1 MFSSIT
7 SNDDLMDSTKEVR
20 QIQGPLT
27 SNQQIKVG
35 NDFLQ
40 NKQLIE
46 RNNKMSRTYEEL
58 LDERA
63 IHIDLNKK
71 YPDRFMFN
79 ERGGYKNGY
88 CRTALTGIYNPT
100 ALAKLFF
107 SDKNMANLD
116 AQIRYTVYLMSR
128 KQYKLGPQRKVE
140 LAIIMRSIYLNYA
153 PNWNFNLAWQ
163 VNQLN
168 KIVIQEVAPELLE
181 KATQHL
187 KYLEDVNESHRVL
200 LPLPTNANNKGLKTL
215 YVGNVIGM

>member
-1 MFSSIT
+1 MAWHSVTHQVTDSKRQVQEMGVNASKIK
-7 SNDDLMDSTKEVR
+7 SMDDPS
-20 QIQGPLT
+20 
-27 SNQQIKVG
+27 
-35 NDFLQ
+35 
-40 NKQLIE
+40 LIE
-46 RNNKMSRTYEEL
+46 REILERNAKMTRTYEEL

-71 YPDRFMFN
+71 YPDTFSFS
-79 ERGGYKNGY
+79 ERDGAYKNAY
-88 CRTALTGIYNPT
+88 CRSSLTGIYNPT
-100 ALAKLFF
+100 PLARLFF

-116 AQIRYTVYLMSR
+116 AQIRYTVYLMSH

-140 LAIIMRSIYLNYA
+140 LAIVMRSVYLNYA

-163 VNQLN
+163 VNQMN
-168 KIVIQEVAPELLE
+168 KIVIQEVAPEILE

-200 LPLPTNANNKGLKTL
+200 LPLPVNSNNKGLKTL